1 MKHPSDSEI
10 EAAKKS
16 AAAQGVKAHLLT
28 YEDIDVA
35 IIVHAM
41 TPREW
46 ANYVDA
52 AQRNATDAQESV
64 YADSVV
70 WPTATEADALT
81 SRIPALATL
90 VVRDVLELAG
100 WIIGD
105 PELTKLTAE
114 TPVAKLAR
122 AGLSREKAND
132 LLLKYNQPGQL
143 TLARWPTL
151 DMSEPGRGFACVVK
165 TPSKAIFRARLDVY
179 NKAKADCSGVWDC
192 ATQCAIDIIVW
203 TSEGES
209 PNPFFARWPGAIS
222 GDMVRLFERVG
233 GANAKAQ
240 RREL

>member
-1 MKHPSDSEI
+1 MKLPSESEI

-16 AAAQGVKAHLLT
+16 AAAKGAKAHLLT
-28 YEDIDVA
+28 YEDIDTAV
-35 IIVHAM
+35 IVHAM

-46 ANYVDA
+46 ATYVDA
-52 AQRNATDAQESV
+52 AQRNATDAQEGV
-64 YADSVV
+64 YA
-70 WPTATEADALT
+70 EADALA
-81 SRIPALATL
+81 SRIPALSTL

-105 PELTKLTAE
+105 PETTKLTAE
-114 TPVAKLAR
+114 TPIAKLTR
-122 AGLSREKAND
+122 AGLSREKTAD
-132 LLLKYNQPGQL
+132 LLMRYNQPGQL
-143 TLARWPTL
+143 TIARWPTL

-179 NKAKADCSGVWDC
+179 QKAKDEASGVWDC
-192 ATQCAIDIIVW
+192 AAQCAKDIIVW

-209 PNPFFARWPGAIS
+209 PDPFFARWPGAVS